1 MVEQSWTVCKE
12 RLSHVFFSCIPLS
25 KWDGD
30 SKNSSGRKRSRPHT
44 NENYLFDEQRKE
56 IFVGG
61 FVVKVLQ
68 IR

>member
-1 MVEQSWTVCKE
+1 MYFFLVFHCRNGIETGKIRVVENGVDHS
-12 RLSHVFFSCIPLS
+12 
-25 KWDGD
+25 
-30 SKNSSGRKRSRPHT
+30 